1 MFFDGHFQPG
11 LRRKGESCPMWLI
24 PQRAPHNRDEI
35 SPFSD
40 RCASAKTS
48 CAYLTHLFAMDR
60 SDGFL
65 VDLYVGESLQVVYV
79 RGRRKKTV
87 NLINLSG

>member
-1 MFFDGHFQPG
+1 
-11 LRRKGESCPMWLI
+11 MWLT
-24 PQRAPHNRDEI
+24 PQRAPHNLDEI
-35 SPFSD
+35 SPFID
-40 RCASAKTS
+40 RSVFAKPS
-48 CAYLTHLFAMDR
+48 CAYLTHPFAMDR

-87 NLINLSG
+87 NLINLGG